1 LGLCSRFAD
10 RRLSVSVIEGAPV
23 QRRQIREKFIKE
35 RTATRNFAKDW
46 RLRCI
51 LTDSNT
57 RHSRNVQQEHSK
69 EAAN

>member
-1 LGLCSRFAD
+1 
-10 RRLSVSVIEGAPV
+10 VIEGAPV
-23 QRRQIREKFIKE
+23 QRCQIREKFTKE
-35 RTATRNFAKDW
+35 RTATRNFAKEW